1 MKQVV
6 AIPDRFGDRRI
17 DKREAG
23 RIPEL
28 QINHAQ
34 DNFCQVGALD
44 LRQSIFRPVEKV
56 LFAIESDTDSRSNTA
71 ASAFTL
77 IAARPGNGANRHARG
92 TGPEIVR

>member
-6 AIPDRFGDRRI
+6 TIPDRPGDRRI
-17 DKREAG
+17 NKREGG
-23 RIPEL
+23 RITEL

-34 DNFCQVGALD
+34 DNFRQVGAFD

-56 LFAIESDTDSRSNTA
+56 LFAIESDTDSRPNTA

-77 IAARPGNGANRHARG
+77 IAARPGNRANRHARG
-92 TGPEIVR
+92 TGPEVVR